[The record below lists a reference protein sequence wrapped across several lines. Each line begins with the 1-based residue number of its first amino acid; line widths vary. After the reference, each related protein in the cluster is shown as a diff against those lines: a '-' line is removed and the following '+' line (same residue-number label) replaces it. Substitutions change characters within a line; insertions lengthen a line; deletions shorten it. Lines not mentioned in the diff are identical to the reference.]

1 MLAAPEL
8 AEHPG
13 CVGRIPRLAE
23 QATVQDHLGVGS
35 EHHRRPPLRADMA
48 GDGQGLGERDGG
60 DRLGGQRGRV
70 LLGDVAGLD
79 LERDA
84 EAPQQLPAAR
94 GGRGEDEDR
103 RAQVADYVTI
113 RGFLSVM
120 TRSFFSI
127 DSRRN
132 LGRLKQCR
140 CALPSQ

>member
-13 CVGRIPRLAE
+13 RVGRIPRLAE
-23 QATVQDHLGVGS
+23 QAAVQDHLGVGA
-35 EHHRRPPLRADMA
+35 EHHRRRPRRADVG

-60 DRLGGQRGRV
+60 DGLGGRDGRM
-70 LLGDVAGLD
+70 LFRDVAGLD

-84 EAPQQLPAAR
+84 EAPQQLPATR

-103 RAQVADYVTI
+103 RAQVTGYVTI

>member
-1 MLAAPEL
+1 MLAAAKL

-13 CVGRIPRLAE
+13 RVGRIPWLAE
-23 QATVQDHLGVGS
+23 QPAVQDDLGVGP
-35 EHHRRPPLRADMA
+35 EHHRRPRFGAEVG
-48 GDGQGLGERDGG
+48 GDGQGLGERDRG
-60 DRLGGQRGRV
+60 DGLGGRDGRM
-70 LLGDVAGLD
+70 LFGDVAGQN

-84 EAPQQLPAAR
+84 ETPQQLPAAR
-94 GGRGEDEDR
+94 GGRGEDEAGG
-103 RAQVADYVTI
+103 AQVTI

-140 CALPSQ
+140 CAFPSQ